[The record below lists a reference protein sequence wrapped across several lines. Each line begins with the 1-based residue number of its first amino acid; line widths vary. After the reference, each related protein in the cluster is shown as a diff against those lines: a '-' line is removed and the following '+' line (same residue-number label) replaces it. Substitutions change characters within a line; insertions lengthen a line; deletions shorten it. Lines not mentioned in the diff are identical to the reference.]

1 LRFLVTRKSIQARGR
16 LSQNLSMDPSVLQE
30 KQEART
36 SNSDTVQDIKFPCAG
51 KEPEKHIFEC
61 KDSTAVENQM
71 FFLQKNVSSGKAGFK
86 FNN

>member
-1 LRFLVTRKSIQARGR
+1 
-16 LSQNLSMDPSVLQE
+16 MDPSVLQE

-36 SNSDTVQDIKFPCAG
+36 SNSDTMQDIKFPCAG

-71 FFLQKNVSSGKAGFK
+71 FFFLQKNVSSGKSGFM